1 MHAKLAIGLCHVVLL
16 AIPTETRMLRKSNH
30 VIIVLPELHTQALF
44 RETFDDNFAL
54 DGERHFVCERCGL

>member
-1 MHAKLAIGLCHVVLL
+1 
-16 AIPTETRMLRKSNH
+16 MLRKSNH